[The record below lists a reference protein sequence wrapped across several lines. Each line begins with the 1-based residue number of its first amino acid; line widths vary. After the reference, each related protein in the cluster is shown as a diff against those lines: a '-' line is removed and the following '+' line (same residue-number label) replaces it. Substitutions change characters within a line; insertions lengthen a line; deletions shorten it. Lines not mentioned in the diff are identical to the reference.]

1 MSPNTSQ
8 FSFPAIGTLV
18 ALLAVHVC
26 LAAEGGPKKSAQGS
40 PRPLEAGQAFVPPIL
55 PPAGHPRLLLRS
67 TDLPEMRRR
76 LGEPAFTRF
85 AKRVRALSES
95 GWNGE
100 LPVPERFDSA
110 PRNWM
115 EWGRSSRGLA
125 PSKTQNYDPRLHDLI
140 EFCALRYVVE
150 QNEAM
155 GKRAI
160 QLLETVLATVTFP
173 NKKEAMDITRGK
185 GATITTAAIVYD
197 WCYPL
202 LSSPQKASI
211 IAHIRRIAA
220 MLEVGF
226 PPVRAG
232 AVVGHGG
239 EANIFR
245 DLTAAG
251 IAVYDEDPEIY
262 QLTAKRLFEEHIPAR
277 NYFYPSHWHH
287 QGSSYGHVRAK
298 WELWCA
304 CIFQRMAGARVFAEG
319 QEQLLYGTYYSLR
332 PDHIQM
338 ADGDGS
344 AIPKK
349 WGSHPTADVN
359 GELLSVFLSHD
370 PVIAGMLQKH
380 ITMKDDLTD
389 TLPYFLF
396 AQPQLPTQPLETLPL
411 SRYFKDPSGVMLART
426 GWQEGKESPTV
437 VAMMKI
443 APWMFGNHQHLDAGH
458 FQIWYK
464 GMLAVDSGAYAG
476 YGSAHWANYY
486 QRSVAHNTVT
496 VKDPQEQ
503 FIWIKTPVAND
514 GGQRWPQDGR
524 EPVTLDELLKQGYQ
538 AGEVL
543 AHQIGPDPA
552 RPIYSHLCGKI
563 QSYGPKV
570 ENFTRSFLF
579 LNLGQKDHPA
589 VLAVYDRVRSA
600 NPSFAKSWLLHALEK
615 PSVEPDGFA
624 VPSLWGGRMDASVL
638 LPAKGN
644 YALKMLGGPGAQY
657 LADGKNYPISQ
668 SSGSDDEGAGWRL
681 ELSPTLPQKQDRFL
695 VVMQVHDNQPAS
707 RPLPVTSLE
716 TADCIGFQIA
726 DHAVLFPKGDG
737 LLEGAITLDLPGN
750 HPMKVTVTGL
760 AAGSWSAQGQGNTL
774 QGPVTEAGHLAH
786 FDALAGKVELK
797 RIDGGKTKQ

>member
-1 MSPNTSQ
+1 M
-8 FSFPAIGTLV
+8 IGSLA
-18 ALLAVHVC
+18 ALLTAHGA
-26 LAAEGGPKKSAQGS
+26 LAAESGTKKPTRTGLRSE
-40 PRPLEAGQAFVPPIL
+40 EAGKPFIPPVL
-55 PPAGHPRLLLRS
+55 PPPGHPRLLLRS
-67 TDLPEMRRR
+67 SDLAEMMRR
-76 LGEPAFTRF
+76 LGDPAFARF
-85 AKRVRALSES
+85 AKRARALSES

-100 LPVPERFDSA
+100 LPVPERFDAA

-125 PSKTQNYDPRLHDLI
+125 PSQSQNYDPRLHDLV
-140 EFCALRYVVE
+140 ECCALRYLVE
-150 QNEAM
+150 QNEGM

-160 QLLETVLATVTFP
+160 NLLETVLATVTFP
-173 NKKEAMDITRGK
+173 SKKEAMDITRGK

-202 LSSPQKASI
+202 LSSAQKASI

-220 MLEVGF
+220 LLEVGF

-262 QLTAKRLFEEHIPAR
+262 RLTAKRLFEEHIPAR
-277 NYFYPSHWHH
+277 NFFYPSHWHN
-287 QGSSYGHVRAK
+287 QGSSYGHVRGK

-304 CIFQRMAGARVFAEG
+304 CIFQRMTGARVFAEG

-344 AIPKK
+344 SIPKK
-349 WGSHPTADVN
+349 WGGHPTMDEN

-380 ITMKDDLTD
+380 IAMKDDLTD

-396 AQPQLPTQPLETLPL
+396 AQPQLATQPLSTLPL
-411 SRYFKDPSGVMLART
+411 SRYFQDPSGVMLART
-426 GWQEGKESPTV
+426 GWQEGKESAAV

-458 FQIWYK
+458 FQLWYK
-464 GMLAVDSGAYAG
+464 GMLAVDSGSYAG

-496 VKDPQEQ
+496 VKDPQEL
-503 FIWIKTPVAND
+503 FLWGKTPVAND
-514 GGQRWPQDGR
+514 GGQRWPLDGR
-524 EPVTLDELLKQGYQ
+524 EPATLDEVLKQGYQ

-543 AHQIGPDPA
+543 AHQIGPESA
-552 RPIYSHLCGKI
+552 RPLYSHLCGRI

-579 LNLGQKDHPA
+579 LNLGQKEHPA

-615 PSVEPDGFA
+615 PGIGPGGF
-624 VPSLWGGRMDASVL
+624 VVNSLWGGRLDASVL

-644 YALKMLGGPGAQY
+644 YTIKLLGGPGAEY
-657 LADGKNYPISQ
+657 TADGKNYPISQ
-668 SSGSDDEGAGWRL
+668 SSGGDDEGAGWRL

-695 VVMQVHDNQPAS
+695 VVMQVHDDKPSS
-707 RPLPVTSLE
+707 RPVPVTSLE
-716 TADCIGFQIA
+716 TPDCVGFQIA
-726 DHAVLFPKGDG
+726 DHVVLFPKGDG
-737 LLEGAITLDLPGN
+737 LLEGAITLDLPGSQ
-750 HPMKVTVTGL
+750 PLKVTVTGL
-760 AAGSWSAQGQGNTL
+760 AAGSWLAHDQRNSL
-774 QGPVTEAGHLAH
+774 QVSVTDAGHVAH
-786 FDALAGKVELK
+786 FDALSGKVEIK
-797 RIDGGKTKQ
+797 PMSGRTTKE